1 MDKRLARIHP
11 GEILSED
18 FLVPLGIS
26 PYRLAKDTR
35 IDQKRISDII
45 HGRRAISPDTALRF
59 GRFFR
64 TSPQFWL
71 NLQAHHDLEEKGRE
85 MRAEL
90 RRIKPAPELVSAD

>member
-1 MDKRLARIHP
+1 MDKRLADIHP

-18 FLVPLGIS
+18 FLIPMGIS
-26 PYRLAKDTR
+26 PYRLAKETH

-45 HGRRAISPDTALRF
+45 HGRRAVSADTALRL

-71 NLQAHHDLEEKGRE
+71 NMQAHYDLEARERE

-90 RRIKPAPELVSAD
+90 KKIKPVRELATSK